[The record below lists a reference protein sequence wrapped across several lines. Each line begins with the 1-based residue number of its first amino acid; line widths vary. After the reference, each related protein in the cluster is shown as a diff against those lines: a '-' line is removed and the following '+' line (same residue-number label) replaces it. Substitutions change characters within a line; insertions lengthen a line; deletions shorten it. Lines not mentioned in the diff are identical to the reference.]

1 MKTYTYFRPIP
12 ETLEDLKTMYKK
24 LAISNHPDHGGTTE
38 AMQQINTEYSELF
51 ESLKNVHRS
60 ADGETYTARQDN
72 DETAAEFIEIIAKLV
87 RLPGII
93 IELCGSWL
101 WITGET
107 RAVKDELK
115 EIGFRWS
122 KAKTAWYYHHGEY
135 RKGSGKDMSLDDI
148 RNKYGST
155 KYNGRPAAQLAAAM
169 A

>member
-1 MKTYTYFRPIP
+1 MKNYTYFRPIP
-12 ETLEDLKTMYKK
+12 ETLEELKTMYKR
-24 LAISNHPDHGGTTE
+24 LALANHPDQGGSTE
-38 AMQQINTEYSELF
+38 AMQQINAEYTDLF
-51 ESLKNVHRS
+51 TALKNTHRS
-60 ADGETYTARQDN
+60 AEGEKYTAHEST
-72 DETAAEFIEIIAKLV
+72 DETAAEFIDIISKLV

-122 KAKTAWYYHHGEY
+122 KNKTAWYYHRGEY
-135 RKGSGKDMSLDDI
+135 YKKGKSEMSLDDI
-148 RNKYGST
+148 RIKYGST
-155 KYNGRPAAQLAAAM
+155 QYTGRQPAQLAAAM

>member
-12 ETLEDLKTMYKK
+12 ETLEELKIMYKK
-24 LAISNHPDHGGTTE
+24 LAIANHPDHGGTTE
-38 AMQQINTEYSELF
+38 AMQQINNEYSELF
-51 ESLKNVHRS
+51 DSLKNIHRS

-135 RKGSGKDMSLDDI
+135 LKGSGKDMSLDDI
-148 RNKYGST
+148 RIKYGST
-155 KYNGRPAAQLAAAM
+155 KYAGKHPAELAAAM